1 MTFVWQTDDLN
12 AEQVDAIT
20 TQGSVFLS
28 ACPGSGKTRALT
40 YKAALELS
48 RLSNENQRVVAI
60 TYTHRAAD
68 EIRERIETLGVSTDQ
83 LWIGT
88 IHSFCLEW
96 ILRPYQIYHPALR
109 HGFTVVDAKESED
122 RLALHCN
129 AARNNVKPFHCA
141 YNYTTEGCEL
151 RGISTSFKPAVMKVL
166 EAYWMDLEEHRQ
178 VDFEMILR
186 FTYELISRVSTI
198 TTLLSKLFRFIL
210 VDEYQDTKEIQY
222 GILAKIMRASRGG
235 TQAFVVG
242 DANQA
247 IYGSLG
253 GYAIS
258 REDFERACQVSFT
271 PKSLELNYRSSS
283 RIISYF
289 SNFQVSPATIRAEGE
304 NRNFPSVVSFN
315 ASLDRNA
322 LEDELIRLVRHSIE
336 SAGVLPKDIC
346 IVAPQWIPLAAMT
359 RRLVA
364 AMPQYDF
371 DGPGIAPFARNID
384 NFFYKL
390 ARLALTEPSPFL
402 YVRRS
407 RWAGEIL
414 GELDHSGAHAQQQTR
429 ASFLRLCNS
438 IQIKVDDGLE
448 YLKLFF
454 DQLFYDL
461 GLELDHYPGLKA
473 HADTFFRDSKD
484 RVEKLEAE
492 GIKGISSVTHFRRVF
507 AGRAGITVSTIHNV
521 KGAEFDVVIA
531 FALLQGM
538 VPNFAAIDDE
548 SAKKLLYVIGSRAR
562 KHLHLIS
569 ECGRQTRRGEAYEA
583 TKVLAA
589 CTFDYDLLFAR
600 DAGDGGTLQN
610 TTYVPVKSFE
620 V

>member
-12 AEQVDAIT
+12 AGQVDAIT
-20 TQGSVFLS
+20 TAGNVFLA

-48 RLSNENQRVVAI
+48 RLSNNNQRVVAI

-68 EIRERIETLGVSTDQ
+68 EIRERIETLGVSTDK

-96 ILRPYQIYHPALR
+96 ILRPYRIYHPALC

-122 RLALHCN
+122 RLALHCK
-129 AARNNVKPFHCA
+129 AARTNVAPFHCA
-141 YNYTTEGCEL
+141 YNYTTAGCEL
-151 RGISTSFKPAVMKVL
+151 RGISDSFKPAVMRVL
-166 EAYWMDLEEHRQ
+166 EAYWKDLEEHRQ
-178 VDFEMILR
+178 IDFEMILR
-186 FTYELISRVSTI
+186 FAYELISRVSTI
-198 TTLLSKLFRFIL
+198 STLLSKLFRFIL
-210 VDEYQDTKEIQY
+210 IDEYQDTKEIQY
-222 GILAKIMRASRGG
+222 GIVAKIMRAGRGG
-235 TQAFVVG
+235 TEAFVVG

-253 GYAIS
+253 GYAIL
-258 REDFERACQVSFT
+258 REDFENACQASFT
-271 PKSLELNYRSSS
+271 PKSLEINYRSSN
-283 RIISYF
+283 RIVGYF
-289 SNFQVSPATIRAEGE
+289 NNYQVSPATTRAKGE
-304 NRNFPSVVSFN
+304 HRNFPSLISFN

-336 SAGVLPKDIC
+336 NAGILPKEIC

-364 AMPQYDF
+364 ALPQYDF

-390 ARLALTEPSPFL
+390 ARLALTEPSPYL
-402 YVRRS
+402 YVRRL

-414 GELDHSGAHAQQQTR
+414 GELDHSGARLHRQTR
-429 ASFLRLCNS
+429 PSFLRLCNS
-438 IQIKVDDGLE
+438 IEIKVDDGLE

-461 GLELDHYPGLKA
+461 GLELDHYPSLKL
-473 HADTFFRDSKD
+473 HADTFFRDSED

-492 GIKGISSVTHFRRVF
+492 GIKGISSVAHFRRVF
-507 AGRAGITVSTIHNV
+507 AGRSGITVSTIHNV

-538 VPNFAAIDDE
+538 VPNFAAIDDD

-569 ECGRQTRRGEAYEA
+569 EYGRQNRRGEAYEP

-589 CTFDYDLLFAR
+589 CKFNYDILQIE
-600 DAGDGGTLQN
+600 DAGSSEN
-610 TTYVPVKSFE
+610 TTDVTIKSFE
-620 V
+620 K